1 MSGGDPNRT
10 QAALDRQIEIGA
22 VDADKQIRRYL
33 LLLRDEAAS
42 DAQQFGQ
49 PFQWLY
55 ETHHGQAVYG
65 AQRLKARGLHLIA
78 ANASDIE

>member
-1 MSGGDPNRT
+1 MSSGDP
-10 QAALDRQIEIGA
+10 GA
-22 VDADKQIRRYL
+22 RRRRSTGKLKSGLSTPTKDPAHL

-65 AQRLKARGLHLIA
+65 TQ
-78 ANASDIE
+78 

>member
-1 MSGGDPNRT
+1 MGSGDPQST

-33 LLLRDEAAS
+33 LLLRDKAAS

-49 PFQWLY
+49 PFQRLY

>member
-1 MSGGDPNRT
+1 MSGGYPSRT

-33 LLLRDEAAS
+33 RLLRDELAS

-49 PFQWLY
+49 PFQWFY
-55 ETHHGQAVYG
+55 EAHHGQAIYG
-65 AQRLKARGLHLIA
+65 T
-78 ANASDIE
+78 E